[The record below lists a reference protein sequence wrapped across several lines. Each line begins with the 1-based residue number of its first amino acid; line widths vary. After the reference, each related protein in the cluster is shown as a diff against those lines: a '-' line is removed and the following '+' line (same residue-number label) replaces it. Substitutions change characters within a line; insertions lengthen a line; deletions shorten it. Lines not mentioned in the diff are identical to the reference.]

1 MKVIDNPSLNPFF
14 NLALEEYI
22 LTQYPDDD
30 FFILWRNSKTVVVG
44 KYQNAF
50 AEINREYVDKH
61 GVCVVRRMTGG
72 GAVFHDLGNLNFTFI
87 QSGGGRNGFD
97 FVKYS
102 QPIINVLNELGVEA
116 RFEGRND
123 LTIEG
128 MKFVGNAALVWNEQI
143 MHHGCI
149 LFSAELSDLA
159 QSLNVNPLKFKDKA
173 VKSVRK
179 RVTNIVEHLDKK
191 IDVVEFKDLLIAYM
205 LKNNAENFLYDL
217 TAEDRQA
224 IEQLA
229 RDKYSQW
236 EWNYGKSPKHEMKIG
251 FRTEAGGNIEVNI
264 NVSEGVISDIK
275 IYGDFFSQWGVAEL
289 ESLITGTRFDTND
302 LYTVMQNIEFNKYI
316 TNVTVKEFIESIM
329 TGNNVETS
337 VS

>member
-1 MKVIDNPSLNPFF
+1 MKVIDNSSLNPFF

-22 LTQYPDDD
+22 LTQYPNDD

-61 GVCVVRRMTGG
+61 GICVVRRMTGG

-97 FVKYS
+97 FAKYS

-159 QSLNVNPLKFKDKA
+159 QSLNVNPLKFRDKA

-179 RVTNIVEHLDKK
+179 RVTNIIEHLDQE

-205 LKNNAENFLYDL
+205 LENNAENFLYDL

-236 EWNYGKSPKHEMKIG
+236 EWNYGKSPKHEMKIA

-264 NVSEGVISDIK
+264 NVSEGIIRDIK
-275 IYGDFFSQWGVAEL
+275 IYGDFFSQRGVVEL
-289 ESLITGTRFDTND
+289 ENIITGTRFDTND
-302 LYTVMQNIEFNKYI
+302 LYAVMQNIELDKYI

-329 TGNNVETS
+329 TSNNVETS